1 VENDEVSVPLHP
13 YGISAQTESS
23 WEEFLS
29 SAHRQFVAE
38 YIDAAQI
45 REAAVID
52 QFLASIIGH

>member
-1 VENDEVSVPLHP
+1 MEKDEVSVPPHP
-13 YGISAQTESS
+13 FGISAETESS

-38 YIDAAQI
+38 YTDAAQI

-52 QFLASIIGH
+52 QFLAGKER